1 MAGPGDM
8 GFAVLRLKCER
19 DKAPLKG
26 LPWKSDRETVFLDSP
41 FGFSG
46 KMHWRVK
53 DLFVEQRNGD
63 SSFHSCHWGLSFVLR
78 EPGRSVAY

>member
-1 MAGPGDM
+1 MAGPGDKS
-8 GFAVLRLKCER
+8 FVVLRLKCER

-26 LPWKSDRETVFLDSP
+26 LPGKSDGETVFLDSP
-41 FGFSG
+41 SGFSG
-46 KMHWRVK
+46 KMHWREK
-53 DLFVEQRNGD
+53 GFSVEQRNGD